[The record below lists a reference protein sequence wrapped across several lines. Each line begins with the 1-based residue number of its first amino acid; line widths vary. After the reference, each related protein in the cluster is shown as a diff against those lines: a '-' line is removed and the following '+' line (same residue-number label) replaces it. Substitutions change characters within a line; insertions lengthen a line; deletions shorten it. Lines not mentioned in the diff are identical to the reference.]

1 MKKYTLRA
9 ASERAV
15 LEALTFYIEHHRQ
28 TLTQNKMRPFL
39 IARKEIK
46 RQTFSK

>member
-15 LEALTFYIEHHRQ
+15 IEALTFYIEHHRHIIAQ
-28 TLTQNKMRPFL
+28 HKLRPFL
-39 IARKEIK
+39 MARKEIK
-46 RQTFSK
+46 RQTISK

>member
-1 MKKYTLRA
+1 MKRFTLRA

-15 LEALTFYIEHHRQ
+15 LSALTFFIEEHRDI
-28 TLTQNKMRPFL
+28 LTQAKLRPFL

-46 RQTFSK
+46 RQTK

>member
-15 LEALTFYIEHHRQ
+15 LEALTFYIEHHRN
-28 TLTQNKMRPFL
+28 TLAQNKLRPFL

-46 RQTFSK
+46 RQTTK